1 MSSSEVMEDDPDRW
15 YKMVLEDEE
24 AMSSREQVVEGFK
37 WMTYEVVMPVDPDL
51 GDADPTPGSG
61 SLKVRPLSYAL
72 GQIYN
77 IIDQEKLRRQGQAT
91 LDGLDKFAE
100 AQEAKAKR
108 RQRQKEEVDPG
119 LGDADP
125 TPGFGRLKVSPLSY
139 ALSQQNLYHDCSG
152 EARGKGHCQHSQP
165 PGRANLESFRL

>member
-1 MSSSEVMEDDPDRW
+1 MSSNEVMEDDPDRW

-152 EARGKGHCQHSQP
+152 EARGKGHCQHSQL
-165 PGRANLESFRL
+165 PGRANLESSRL